1 MGNFWSS
8 PDTDINKLVHHQAKT
23 IRKLETRIEELE
35 RVDAVN
41 PQSGERPASENR
53 TFIKR
58 AMIMSW
64 VDKKLEDPDY
74 NITTMPDFIERQF
87 KTQMIELMLE
97 TMDFIIE
104 NTYTVLPG
112 GHALFHDIRPLP
124 TGTSQTASAVLHD

>member
-8 PDTDINKLVHHQAKT
+8 EADTTALKKLVEQQSKT
-23 IRKLETRIEELE
+23 IRKLESRIEELAE
-35 RVDAVN
+35 GSSAGGDPVN
-41 PQSGERPASENR
+41 PQSGEPQTESR

-58 AMIMSW
+58 AVIMSW

-74 NITTMPDFIERQF
+74 NITAMPDFIERQF

-112 GHALFHDIRPLP
+112 GHALFHDIRPL
-124 TGTSQTASAVLHD
+124 STASHFD